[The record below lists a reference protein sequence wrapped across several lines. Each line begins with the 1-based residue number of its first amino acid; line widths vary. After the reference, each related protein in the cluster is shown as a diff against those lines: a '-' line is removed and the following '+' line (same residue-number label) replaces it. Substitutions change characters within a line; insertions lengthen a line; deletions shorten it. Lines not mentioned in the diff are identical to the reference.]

1 MSFMTTEKRNN
12 LILFSD
18 IIKIARYFLI
28 LERITP
34 YYKIRFFKMSENS
47 PLLLGN
53 TYLDQKRRQQWM
65 VKEHVA
71 FRIRELFFFSLLPLP
86 KSPCH
91 QSYKNRFENGLPFY
105 IRKKNTVFYKCKMVF
120 HKFLKNISFLVVALR
135 VKSCV
140 WIF

>member
-53 TYLDQKRRQQWM
+53 TYLDQKRRQ
-65 VKEHVA
+65 
-71 FRIRELFFFSLLPLP
+71 
-86 KSPCH
+86 
-91 QSYKNRFENGLPFY
+91 
-105 IRKKNTVFYKCKMVF
+105 
-120 HKFLKNISFLVVALR
+120 
-135 VKSCV
+135 
-140 WIF
+140 